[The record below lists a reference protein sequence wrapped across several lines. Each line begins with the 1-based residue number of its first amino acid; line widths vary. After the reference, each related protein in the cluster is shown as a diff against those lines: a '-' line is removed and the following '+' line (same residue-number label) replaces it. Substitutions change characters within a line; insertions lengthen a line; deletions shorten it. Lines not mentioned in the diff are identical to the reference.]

1 MTRETSYGGLAHYYA
16 AVAYILYIG
25 VTRSRNMGV
34 IYETTRVRA
43 REPGSRW
50 MHHAEMDRAP
60 LWQPETTVA
69 QSSSDDTAIC
79 QRCPLS
85 SRARFPLP
93 DVLSRSFHNRC
104 FHAIDT
110 KPKDPPSLMYAILT
124 IELSRTSSLF
134 SFSFG
139 SVGFDRVF
147 ILFFKRGTIVTL
159 E

>member
-1 MTRETSYGGLAHYYA
+1 MYA
-16 AVAYILYIG
+16 
-25 VTRSRNMGV
+25 NMGV
-34 IYETTRVRA
+34 MYETTRVRA

-110 KPKDPPSLMYAILT
+110 KPKDL
-124 IELSRTSSLF
+124 RSSLVDARDPYDKIITHIEF
-134 SFSFG
+134 
-139 SVGFDRVF
+139 VF
-147 ILFFKRGTIVTL
+147 FFFRIGRF
-159 E
+159 